1 MIYYDHQFYKPKFIL
16 INILCQNIHFLT
28 KVATDF
34 KSFSFRARMVTP
46 VVKLSKSDEKGR
58 KL

>member
-1 MIYYDHQFYKPKFIL
+1 MSKHT
-16 INILCQNIHFLT
+16 FLT

-46 VVKLSKSDEKGR
+46 VVKLSKSDEKR
-58 KL
+58 TKTLAIRR